1 MVSRPNG
8 YSKAV
13 KSPKQKI
20 FDEILFMVS
29 NMNLL
34 AMNGLFFIGSVK
46 KTARRKILNDKAPVH
61 MKFKIFGA
69 EVTIVPM

>member
-1 MVSRPNG
+1 
-8 YSKAV
+8 
-13 KSPKQKI
+13 
-20 FDEILFMVS
+20 
-29 NMNLL
+29 MNLL
-34 AMNGLFFIGSVK
+34 AMNGLFFIGPVK